1 MRGDQSGLA
10 RCKDWSICPKGNL
23 LSIRD
28 WHFTPRAL
36 ACAGGGV
43 RESTA
48 LLGPSPE

>member
-36 ACAGGGV
+36 ACAGGG
-43 RESTA
+43 
-48 LLGPSPE
+48 